1 MTTHA
6 ASFPR
11 VINLTARESG
21 LWAPLGVKTHT
32 TLATA
37 AAAQEAA
44 YKQGFQAGFQA
55 KSEELAATLDVLA
68 GAKTDLERQAGA
80 LEALYRKR
88 CAATLAQIIA
98 AAAPAI
104 CEAAAREAITEVFSH
119 AGGDAPRLS
128 LSLLA
133 SSDIHAA
140 ISLQAP
146 VDLIIDDSL
155 APGTLIARWNE
166 GGFDCD
172 VGKSLFAI
180 VDLLNAQASPETEE
194 NLK

>member
-1 MTTHA
+1 MKSHA
-6 ASFPR
+6 ATFPR
-11 VINLTARESG
+11 ILVAPDREGG
-21 LWAPLGVKTHT
+21 LWAPLGDNAHAAF
-32 TLATA
+32 ATA
-37 AAAQEAA
+37 AAAHEAA
-44 YKQGFQAGFQA
+44 YEEGFRAGHQA
-55 KSEELAATLDVLA
+55 KAEELAATLDALA

-104 CEAAAREAITEVFSH
+104 CETAAREAISEVFSNS
-119 AGGDAPRLS
+119 GGDAPRLS

-140 ISLQAP
+140 VGPEAP

-155 APGTLIARWNE
+155 APGTLMARWND
-166 GGFDCD
+166 GGLDCD

-180 VDLLNAQASPETEE
+180 VAFLNAQASPETEE